1 MAKKYFYN
9 INISLHEIEVKPS
22 VTEWDA
28 SHADVNTGIE
38 INK

>member
-9 INISLHEIEVKPS
+9 IYISLHEIEVEPS

-28 SHADVNTGIE
+28 SHADTEIE